1 MRLVTVGSHGTGMKK
16 GSIKALSVVAP
27 AGQLIATGKKT
38 IEVRKWLPN
47 LSPEEDLLIVENLN
61 YLTKDGDEEPGVA
74 LAVVN
79 ISSVRPFTPDDIP
92 AACASSFEEGW
103 FAWEISNVRQVDPAI
118 NARAARKIYTVEWD

>member
-1 MRLVTVGSHGTGMKK
+1 MSCLESLVRGRDMNK
-16 GSIKALSVVAP
+16 GSMKALSVVAP
-27 AGQLIATGKKT
+27 SGQLIASGKKT
-38 IEVRKWLPN
+38 IEVRRWLPD

-61 YLTKDGDEEPGVA
+61 YLTKDGDEESGMAV
-74 LAVVN
+74 AVVN

-103 FAWEISNVRQVDPAI
+103 FGWEIINVRQVDPAI

>member
-1 MRLVTVGSHGTGMKK
+1 MSKA
-16 GSIKALSVVAP
+16 SIKALSVVAP
-27 AGQLIATGKKT
+27 AGLLIATGKKT
-38 IEVRKWLPN
+38 IEVRRWLPD

-61 YLTKDGDEEPGVA
+61 YLTKDGDEEPGIAV
-74 LAVVN
+74 AVVN

-103 FAWEISNVRQVDPAI
+103 FAWEISNIRQVGPAI